1 MPLTVLTLP
10 QSPGTMSLSAH
21 LKGGKQLLQAAPE
34 WAKVTDRVIS
44 VLGLNPGTVSE
55 PWLAYSVMLF
65 LNNNLYIYFSSLSV
79 SLPQA

>member
-1 MPLTVLTLP
+1 
-10 QSPGTMSLSAH
+10 MSLRAH

-65 LNNNLYIYFSSLSV
+65 LNNKSVHIFFPHSLFLYHKLDIH
-79 SLPQA
+79 